1 MAPPADI
8 AELQRALERC
18 CSDLA
23 AQLKQAEA
31 AAEQAAAARN
41 EMTDAANDIEAVE
54 GGPMWRPLIL
64 ASIPGL
70 DTLVSIIKPP
80 LQVIVALLQVIAA
93 LLDALAAILIGIPDI
108 LRALIMA
115 AYALLRDIINDL
127 LNTGAYMYLD
137 VPGLTPRESSIRE
150 TGLFIEPAKD
160 WKAGR
165 DNGPP
170 PVTPDGWTRWA
181 NRFSASFDDPGDL
194 HRPVVT
200 EGAPIQAIFI
210 VAAAPSLDAIAQFIY
225 LLGKLLNIDK
235 FKLAFDKYD
244 PPHPDPRRMRAR
256 KVNSVPPDWRSVR
269 LRDIFP
275 ALEGLL
281 MIPEA
286 LKGLLSAVDNLSA
299 LIKNLAA
306 AMHDKANLLLQMAAA
321 IQAIIDL
328 LDALKSTGFYSLGV
342 ATQGGVAG
350 LKNAFMTASNRPP
363 GGYIGG
369 VCFMAS
375 GPNLAKAAM
384 LFDLLGGTTAI
395 ELAEGKISLSEA
407 AQQGALGQ
415 ATALLE
421 SAWDGTKDARDKFTA
436 TTKAEAEAFADAVK
450 QAVTHPDVL
459 GALGQPFD
467 DIASAADNMRVAAVE
482 SFDQAGV
489 FIPGGD
495 QIREGIAHTRQAQ
508 RYGARSLAL
517 GYGSREPDNLLRDDP
532 DVPPVDPPAGPPDP
546 RTGGKTP

>member
-1 MAPPADI
+1 MSTPADI
-8 AELQRALERC
+8 AELQKALERC

-23 AQLKQAEA
+23 AALEVS
-31 AAEQAAAARN
+31 QAAA
-41 EMTDAANDIEAVE
+41 DAAAAQSDADNGIEPVE
-54 GGPMWRPLIL
+54 GAPQWRPLIMVP
-64 ASIPGL
+64 IPGL
-70 DTLVSIIKPP
+70 DTLISIIKPP
-80 LQVIVALLQVIAA
+80 LQVIIALLQVIAA
-93 LLDALAAILIGIPDI
+93 LLEALAAILMGLPDI

-150 TGLFIEPAKD
+150 TGVFIDPVAD

-165 DNGPP
+165 ALGPP
-170 PVTPDGWTRWA
+170 PVTPDGWSRWA
-181 NRFSASFDDPGDL
+181 SRFARSFDDPGDL
-194 HRPVVT
+194 NRPVVT

-210 VAAAPSLDAIAQFIY
+210 VAAAPSLDAIAQLIY

-235 FKLAFDKYD
+235 FKIAFEKYQNV
-244 PPHPDPRRMRAR
+244 PDPRLTRA
-256 KVNSVPPDWRSVR
+256 KSVNSVPPDWRSVR

-275 ALEGLL
+275 LEGLL

-286 LKGLLSAVDNLSA
+286 LKALLSAVDNLSA

-306 AMHDKANLLLQMAAA
+306 AMQDKANLLLQMAAS
-321 IQAIIDL
+321 IQAILDL

-350 LKNAFMTASNRPP
+350 LKNAFVTAGNRPP

-395 ELAEGKISLSEA
+395 ELMEGDITLEQVGQQIANSAGAQVLEGAYDKA
-407 AQQGALGQ
+407 AA
-415 ATALLE
+415 AT
-421 SAWDGTKDARDKFTA
+421 DKFAA
-436 TTKAEAEAFADAVK
+436 TTKEAAEDFVTALEEASK
-450 QAVTHPDVL
+450 LRPDL
-459 GALGQPFD
+459 AAALGTTWD
-467 DIASAADNMRVAAVE
+467 ELKRDAENMRVAAVE
-482 SFDQAGV
+482 ALDQADV
-489 FIPGGD
+489 WVPDEEKIE
-495 QIREGIAHTRQAQ
+495 EGIAQTRQAQ
-508 RYGARSLAL
+508 RHGARSLAL
-517 GYGSREPDNLLRDDP
+517 GFGSKEPDNLLRDDT
-532 DVPPVDPPAGPPDP
+532 DPKE
-546 RTGGKTP
+546 TK

>member
-18 CSDLA
+18 CADLA

-31 AAEQAAAARN
+31 AAEAAAA
-41 EMTDAANDIEAVE
+41 ESDAASGIEPVE

-93 LLDALAAILIGIPDI
+93 LLDALAAILIGLPDI

-137 VPGLTPRESSIRE
+137 VPGITPRESSIRE

-181 NRFSASFDDPGDL
+181 NRFAASFDDPGDL
-194 HRPVVT
+194 QRPVVT

-210 VAAAPSLDAIAQFIY
+210 VAAAPSLDAIAQFLY

-235 FKLAFDKYD
+235 FKLAFEKYD

-256 KVNSVPPDWRSVR
+256 KVNSTPPDWRAVR

-342 ATQGGVAG
+342 ATQGGVTG

-395 ELAEGKISLSEA
+395 ELAEGKISLGEA
-407 AQQGALGQ
+407 AQQGALGK

-421 SAWDGTKDARDKFTA
+421 SSWDGTKDARDKFAA
-436 TTKAEAEAFADAVK
+436 TTKAEAEAFADAIK

-459 GALGQPFD
+459 GAIGQPFD
-467 DIASAADNMRVAAVE
+467 DIANAADNMRVAAVE
-482 SFDQAGV
+482 AYDQAGIFV
-489 FIPGGD
+489 PGD
-495 QIREGIAHTRQAQ
+495 QQIRDGIAHTRQAQ

-517 GYGSREPDNLLRDDP
+517 GYGSKEPDNLLRDD
-532 DVPPVDPPAGPPDP
+532 DPPPDDGTAPPRDP
-546 RTGGKTP
+546 ATGGKL

>member
-1 MAPPADI
+1 MATPADI

-18 CSDLA
+18 CADLA

-31 AAEQAAAARN
+31 AAEAAAA
-41 EMTDAANDIEAVE
+41 ESDAANGIEPVE

-93 LLDALAAILIGIPDI
+93 LLDALAAILIGLPDI

-137 VPGLTPRESSIRE
+137 VPGITPRESSIRE

-165 DNGPP
+165 DLGPP

-181 NRFSASFDDPGDL
+181 NRFAASFDDPGDL

-200 EGAPIQAIFI
+200 EGAPIQAMFI
-210 VAAAPSLDAIAQFIY
+210 VAAAPSLDAIAQLIY
-225 LLGKLLNIDK
+225 LLGKLFNIDK
-235 FKLAFDKYD
+235 FKLAIEKYD
-244 PPHPDPRRMRAR
+244 PHPDPRRMRAK
-256 KVNSVPPDWRSVR
+256 KVNSTPPDWRSVR

-286 LKGLLSAVDNLSA
+286 LKALLSAVDNLSA

-306 AMHDKANLLLQMAAA
+306 AIHDKANLLMQMAAA

-328 LDALKSTGFYSLGV
+328 LDALKTTGFYSLGV

-384 LFDLLGGTTAI
+384 LFDLLGGTTMI
-395 ELAEGKISLSEA
+395 ELAEGKISLEQA
-407 AQQGALGQ
+407 VQQGALGQ
-415 ATALLE
+415 ATQVLE
-421 SAWDGTKDARDKFTA
+421 SAWDGTKDERDKFVA
-436 TTKAEAEAFADAVK
+436 TTKEEAEKFADAVK
-450 QAVTHPDVL
+450 QAVTDPDVL
-459 GALGQPFD
+459 GALGQPFE
-467 DIASAADNMRVAAVE
+467 DIADAADNMRVAAVE
-482 SFDQAGV
+482 AYDQAGV
-489 FIPGGD
+489 FVPGD
-495 QIREGIAHTRQAQ
+495 EQIRNGIAHTRQAQ

-517 GYGSREPDNLLRDDP
+517 GYGSKEPDDLLREPEPPP
-532 DVPPVDPPAGPPDP
+532 DVPGAPAGA
-546 RTGGKTP
+546 GGKA

>member
-1 MAPPADI
+1 MAAPADI
-8 AELQRALERC
+8 AELQQALERC

-23 AQLKQAEA
+23 AALKVAEA
-31 AAEQAAAARN
+31 AAEAASAEAN
-41 EMTDAANDIEAVE
+41 AEAGLDTDPD
-54 GGPMWRPLIL
+54 GPRWRPLIL

-70 DTLVSIIKPP
+70 DTLLSIIKPP

-150 TGLFIEPAKD
+150 TGLFIQPAKD

-181 NRFSASFDDPGDL
+181 TRFQKSFNDPGDL
-194 HRPVVT
+194 QRPVVT
-200 EGAPIQAIFI
+200 EGAPIQAVFI
-210 VAAAPSLDAIAQFIY
+210 VAAAPSLDAIQQFIY
-225 LLGKLLNIDK
+225 LLGKLLNVDK
-235 FKLAFDKYD
+235 FKLAFEKYD
-244 PPHPDPRRMRAR
+244 QASSDPRLTRAR
-256 KVNSVPPDWRSVR
+256 KVNSTPPDWRSVR

-275 ALEGLL
+275 PLEGLL

-306 AMHDKANLLLQMAAA
+306 AMHDKANLLMQLAAA
-321 IQAIIDL
+321 IQAILDL

-342 ATQGGVAG
+342 ATQGGVSG
-350 LKNAFMTASNRPP
+350 LVDAFQNAADRPP

-375 GPNLAKAAM
+375 GPNLAKASM
-384 LFDLLGGTTAI
+384 LFDLLGGTSAI
-395 ELAEGKISLSEA
+395 EIAEGKLSVSQA
-407 AQQGALGQ
+407 LHQGALGQ
-415 ATALLE
+415 ATAVLE
-421 SAWDGTKDARDKFTA
+421 GAYDASATAVDKFKA
-436 TTKAEAEAFADAVK
+436 TTKAESDKFLKALDDLKDDVL
-450 QAVTHPDVL
+450 HPDLAGML
-459 GALGQPFD
+459 GAPLD
-467 DIASAADNMRVAAVE
+467 EIRRDAAQMRVAAVE
-482 SFDQAGV
+482 VLDQSSVFD
-489 FIPGGD
+489 PGP
-495 QIREGIAHTRQAQ
+495 QIRAGIAHTQQAQ
-508 RYGARSLAL
+508 RWGARSLAF
-517 GYGSREPDNLLRDDP
+517 GYGSREPDNLLRDPAADDTDDP
-532 DVPPVDPPAGPPDP
+532 KGA
-546 RTGGKTP
+546 KK

>member
-1 MAPPADI
+1 MAAPADI
-8 AELQRALERC
+8 VELQKALERC
-18 CSDLA
+18 CADLA
-23 AQLKQAEA
+23 AALKVAEAGAEA
-31 AAEQAAAARN
+31 AAAQS
-41 EMTDAANDIEAVE
+41 DAANGIDAVD
-54 GGPMWRPLIL
+54 GGPMWRPLVL

-70 DTLVSIIKPP
+70 DTLVSIVKPP
-80 LQVIVALLQVIAA
+80 LQVIVALLQVVAA

-127 LNTGAYMYLD
+127 LNTGTYMYLD
-137 VPGLTPRESSIRE
+137 VPGITPRESSIRE
-150 TGLFIEPAKD
+150 TGLYIDPVAD

-165 DNGPP
+165 AAGPP

-194 HRPVVT
+194 QRPVVT
-200 EGAPIQAIFI
+200 EGAPIQAVFI
-210 VAAAPSLDAIAQFIY
+210 VAAAPSLDAIAQFLY

-235 FKLAFDKYD
+235 FKLALDT
-244 PPHPDPRRMRAR
+244 PPGPDPRRMRAKR
-256 KVNSVPPDWRSVR
+256 INSTPPDWRAIR

-275 ALEGLL
+275 ALEGLM

-350 LKNAFMTASNRPP
+350 LKDAFMTASNRPP

-375 GPNLAKAAM
+375 GPNLAKASM

-395 ELAEGKISLSEA
+395 EVAEGKLSLAQA

-415 ATALLE
+415 ATAVLE
-421 SAWDGTKDARDKFTA
+421 SAWAGTQDARDKFVA
-436 TTKAEAEAFADAVK
+436 TTKTEAEAFVAAVEAAAKVPSVAEAIGETWQQLTSDAE
-450 QAVTHPDVL
+450 
-459 GALGQPFD
+459 
-467 DIASAADNMRVAAVE
+467 NMRVAAVE
-482 SFDQAGV
+482 AIDQSTV
-489 FIPGGD
+489 FIPND
-495 QIREGIAHTRQAQ
+495 QQIRDGIAHTKQAQ

-517 GYGSREPDNLLRDDP
+517 GYGSREPDDLLRDP
-532 DVPPVDPPAGPPDP
+532 DPPPDAPPK
-546 RTGGKTP
+546 GKP